1 MNPSQAHIQIEHVS
15 KSFGSFAAIR
25 NVSLDIPAG
34 SFTTLLGPSGCGK
47 TTLMRLIAGF
57 NEPDSGIIRIDGRPV
72 NGLPAFK
79 RQTPLVFQDY
89 ALFPHMT
96 VEENIA
102 YGLKLQKAS
111 RSESRRKVDDM
122 LGMFG
127 LDGLGSRLPKEL
139 SGGQQ
144 QRVAFARALVT
155 GQKILMMDEPLSNLD
170 AKMRVEVRQELR
182 ELQRR
187 TGITAVFVTHDQD
200 EALSMSDRIAV
211 FEQGSI
217 RQAGTPWEIYFKPND
232 AFVASFVGTAN
243 FIRGQIAEIKGGD
256 LIVRCEPS
264 VIRIPSHGRHY
275 VVGEEIAM
283 VVRPECISIGA
294 DGEGGIEAV
303 PCWSGE
309 IQSSSFLGRMIRYEV
324 RCGSATFLVDD
335 ADPSAR
341 GFLQGSV
348 TLRLDPERIHVLPG
362 SGRKE

>member
-1 MNPSQAHIQIEHVS
+1 MNSSQVHIQIDNIS

-57 NEPDSGIIRIDGRPV
+57 DEPDSGSIRIDGRQV
-72 NGLPAFK
+72 NGIPAFK

-96 VEENIA
+96 VEENIG
-102 YGLKLQKAS
+102 YGLKLQKIS
-111 RSESRRKVDDM
+111 RSESRKRVDEM

-243 FIRGQIAEIKGGD
+243 FIRGQVAELKGD
-256 LIVRCEPS
+256 ELIVRCELF
-264 VIRIPSHGRHY
+264 VIRIHALGRHY
-275 VVGEEIAM
+275 AVGEEIVM
-283 VVRPECISIGA
+283 VVRPECISIDVQGEEGA
-294 DGEGGIEAV
+294 EPD

-324 RCGSATFLVDD
+324 RCGSTAFIVDD
-335 ADPSAR
+335 ANPSLH

-348 TLRLDPERIHVLPG
+348 RLRLNPDRIHILP
-362 SGRKE
+362 

>member
-1 MNPSQAHIQIEHVS
+1 MNPYQVHIQIDSLS

-57 NEPDSGIIRIDGRPV
+57 DEPDSGSIRIDGRQV
-72 NGLPAFK
+72 NGIPAFK

-96 VEENIA
+96 VDENIG
-102 YGLKLQKAS
+102 YGLKLQKIS
-111 RSESRRKVDDM
+111 RNESRRRVDEM

-211 FEQGSI
+211 FEQGTI

-243 FIRGQIAEIKGGD
+243 FIRGQVADLKGD
-256 LIVRCEPS
+256 ELTVRCES
-264 VIRIPSHGRHY
+264 SIIRVRSHGRQY
-275 VVGEEIAM
+275 AVGEEIAM
-283 VVRPECISIGA
+283 VARPECISIDVQE
-294 DGEGGIEAV
+294 DGGTE
-303 PCWSGE
+303 PYPSWTGE
-309 IQSSSFLGRMIRYEV
+309 IQSSSFLGRMFRYEV
-324 RCGSATFLVDD
+324 RCGSTTFLVDD
-335 ADPSAR
+335 ADPSLR
-341 GFLQGSV
+341 GFLQGRV
-348 TLRLDPERIHVLPG
+348 RLRLNPDRIHVLP
-362 SGRKE
+362 